1 MKNVYRAYELDNQPT
16 NLSNKFVIRNCSFG
30 ALELTK
36 NEVKRKLI
44 YSDYGMTFD
53 ESSSQ
58 NCHII
63 DFVETLSLL
72 VSTLVYDSK
81 NIFQNQV
88 KNQPMILIKLFVTQK
103 KISIKFPKSKI
114 KVELTLQWL

>member
-1 MKNVYRAYELDNQPT
+1 MINVST
-16 NLSNKFVIRNCSFG
+16 NLSNKFVIKNCLFG
-30 ALELTK
+30 VLELTK
-36 NEVKRKLI
+36 YEVKRKLI

-72 VSTLVYDSK
+72 VSTLVYNSK
-81 NIFQNQV
+81 NNFKNQV
-88 KNQPMILIKLFVTQK
+88 KNQPIILITLLVTQK
-103 KISIKFPKSKI
+103 KEISIQFPKSKI